1 MIRNGFQKLEKL
13 VRPGKISRLSR
24 KSRQVEIAM
33 ERCTVRKDAVYI
45 LYVSFLVFSGWFA
58 PILGLFL
65 SLLLFAWACLLSL
78 SEDEQKALLS

>member
-1 MIRNGFQKLEKL
+1 MDLKNWKNLSGP
-13 VRPGKISRLSR
+13 VRSRDFR
-24 KSRQVEIAM
+24 ETHRQVENAM
-33 ERCTVRKDAVYI
+33 ERCTVCRDAVYI

-58 PILGLFL
+58 PVIGLFL